1 MLTYLAVS
9 NLAVFDRVE
18 LELGPGLTVVTGE
31 TGAGKSMLLNALLLL
46 LGGRV
51 EKDALRSGESELV
64 VEALW
69 QGRPGELHPA
79 RLVDAESVPDE
90 VMIRRT
96 VRYADGAR
104 KDRLV
109 VADRLCTVSRMQELA
124 ADLVN
129 ISSQH
134 EYIRLLKRSEHL
146 GILDRFA
153 GHRALVERMAER
165 HAALSLLDDRVQA
178 VRAEARDRDAK
189 LERLRQDRKELDG
202 AGLVPGMEEELQADI
217 SRLAHAAETGE
228 AVQQAIAGL
237 YEDDD
242 AVVSRLES
250 VRRRLAAAAR
260 FEPGLG
266 AAGDRLAAAGAEV
279 ADVAESLRSLLGRV
293 EADPGMLDHL
303 QQKLSRVQKLKRRF
317 EAGTVEDLV
326 RLREATAGE
335 VVRLERLTDSLEEL
349 EGALAEARGAA
360 LDAARALHASR
371 AKAAGKL
378 ERSIARTLVELE
390 MGKAAFRIPLEMDE
404 ALLSGTGA
412 DRVEFLFSA
421 NRGEE
426 PRPLQK
432 IASGGELSRVLLAFK
447 AVLADAYPVPT
458 YVFDEIDAGIGGKTA
473 LAVGRLLAEMAREQ
487 QVLCITHTAQ
497 LAAFADHH
505 LVVSKTEKG
514 GRTRAT
520 VARLD
525 SEDAVVGE
533 LARMLSGLADSATA
547 LSHAR
552 ELRTHALAGRS
563 GRV

>member
-1 MLTYLAVS
+1 
-9 NLAVFDRVE
+9 
-18 LELGPGLTVVTGE
+18 
-31 TGAGKSMLLNALLLL
+31 
-46 LGGRV
+46 
-51 EKDALRSGESELV
+51 
-64 VEALW
+64 
-69 QGRPGELHPA
+69 
-79 RLVDAESVPDE
+79 
-90 VMIRRT
+90 
-96 VRYADGAR
+96 
-104 KDRLV
+104 
-109 VADRLCTVSRMQELA
+109 
-124 ADLVN
+124 
-129 ISSQH
+129 
-134 EYIRLLKRSEHL
+134 
-146 GILDRFA
+146 
-153 GHRALVERMAER
+153 
-165 HAALSLLDDRVQA
+165 
-178 VRAEARDRDAK
+178 
-189 LERLRQDRKELDG
+189 
-202 AGLVPGMEEELQADI
+202 
-217 SRLAHAAETGE
+217 
-228 AVQQAIAGL
+228 
-237 YEDDD
+237 
-242 AVVSRLES
+242 
-250 VRRRLAAAAR
+250 
-260 FEPGLG
+260 
-266 AAGDRLAAAGAEV
+266 
-279 ADVAESLRSLLGRV
+279 
-293 EADPGMLDHL
+293 MLDHL